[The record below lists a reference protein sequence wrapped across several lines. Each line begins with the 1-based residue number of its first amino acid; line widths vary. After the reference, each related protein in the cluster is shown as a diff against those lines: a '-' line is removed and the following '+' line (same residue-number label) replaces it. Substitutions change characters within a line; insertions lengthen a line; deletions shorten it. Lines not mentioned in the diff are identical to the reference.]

1 MLGVKIPKRYVQ
13 LGYKS
18 AFELSQRRK
27 FMSIGTTI
35 KKLRRDQNI
44 TQEQLAELLGVST
57 NAVSQWECDKTAPDI
72 SHLPVLANIFEVSAD
87 VLLEIDIA
95 KSKKQSEIKEFA
107 VKYGELHSQGKTEE
121 RLNLCRAMQKKYPN
135 DETVRYYLMR
145 VLQNGYIDESFDEI
159 VLLGEQLM
167 ESKNTEYRTGAIRG
181 LCFTYLH
188 KGDRAKAL
196 QYADMVPQ
204 AEDLRLHV
212 LEGAELVEHCQKYFW
227 KVGNQMYLY
236 MKYLIDCPDAGY
248 THEEKH
254 ELWKTLYNMFHMI
267 FPNQDFGF
275 WHDRLARISFFMAL
289 ESGKTESFERAM
301 RELEQM
307 LIHIEKSQGFTENS
321 HSSLLVN
328 KIKINQT
335 NIAKS
340 SPEMLGHT
348 YLRYLSN
355 NDVIFASIK
364 ETPRYIK
371 IKKRLS
377 SL

>member
-72 SHLPVLANIFEVSAD
+72 SHIPVLANIFEVSAD

-107 VKYGELHSQGKTEE
+107 AKYAELHSQGKTEE

-159 VLLGEQLM
+159 VMLGEQLM
-167 ESKNTEYRTGAIRG
+167 ESKNMEYRTGAIRG

-196 QYADMVPQ
+196 QYADMVPP

-212 LEGAELVEHCQKYFW
+212 LEGNALAEHCQNYFW
-227 KVGNQMYLY
+227 KVCDRMYLY
-236 MKYLIDCPDAGY
+236 MKYLLDYTDAGY

-254 ELWKTLYNMFHMI
+254 KLWETLYNMFHMI

-289 ESGKTESFERAM
+289 ESGKVESFERAIH
-301 RELEQM
+301 ELEQM
-307 LIHIEKSQGFTENS
+307 LIHIEKNQGFTGIS

-340 SPEMLGHT
+340 SEETLGHA
-348 YLRYLSN
+348 YLRYLNN

-364 ETPRYIK
+364 ETPRYMK
-371 IKKRLS
+371 IKERLS

>member
-1 MLGVKIPKRYVQ
+1 
-13 LGYKS
+13 
-18 AFELSQRRK
+18 
-27 FMSIGTTI
+27 MSIGATI
-35 KKLRRDQNI
+35 KKLRRDKNI
-44 TQEQLAELLGVST
+44 TQEQLAEMLGIST

-72 SHLPVLANIFEVSAD
+72 SHLPILANIFEVSAD

-95 KSKKQSEIKEFA
+95 KSKKQSEVKEFTT
-107 VKYGELHSQGKTEE
+107 KYAELHSQGKTEE
-121 RLNLCRAMQKKYPN
+121 RMNLCRAMQKKYPN
-135 DETVRYYLMR
+135 DETVRYFLMR

-167 ESKNTEYRTGAIRG
+167 ESKNMEYRTGAIRG

-212 LEGAELVEHCQKYFW
+212 LEGAELVEHCQNYFW
-227 KVGNQMYLY
+227 KVCDRMYPY
-236 MKYLIDCPDAGY
+236 MKYLLDCSDAGY

-254 ELWKTLYNMFHMI
+254 ELWETLYNMFHMI

-275 WHDRLARISFFMAL
+275 WHDRLARISFSMAL
-289 ESGKTESFERAM
+289 ESGKTGSFERAM
-301 RELEQM
+301 CELEQM
-307 LIHIEKSQGFTENS
+307 LIHLEKVQEFKDIS

-328 KIKINQT
+328 KIKINQM
-335 NIAKS
+335 NIAKNNAE
-340 SPEMLGHT
+340 PLGHS
-348 YLRYLSN
+348 YWRYLNSN

-364 ETPRYIK
+364 DTPRYMK
-371 IKKRLS
+371 VKEQLS
-377 SL
+377 NL